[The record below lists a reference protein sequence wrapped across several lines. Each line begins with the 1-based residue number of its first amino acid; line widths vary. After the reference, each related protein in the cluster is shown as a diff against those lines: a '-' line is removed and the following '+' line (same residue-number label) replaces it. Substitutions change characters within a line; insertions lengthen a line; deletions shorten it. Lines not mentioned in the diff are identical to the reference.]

1 MVPPGGQSGDEDPA
15 GVDGV
20 IADDLAGDCG
30 NDRRFPGTG
39 GLVLGLEPVPHPG
52 GIGGARLLGVGNQET
67 MPIRQLVHRGACRK
81 IGGVLTSAVQ
91 HDDQWEGNP
100 GGGSG
105 RDVEVIV
112 PGSSGTDMPYPAT
125 SARTD
130 PMVSRSVGGFD
141 NAYQGVL
148 LTIR

>member
-1 MVPPGGQSGDEDPA
+1 
-15 GVDGV
+15 
-20 IADDLAGDCG
+20 
-30 NDRRFPGTG
+30 
-39 GLVLGLEPVPHPG
+39 HPG

-67 MPIRQLVHRGACRK
+67 MPIRQLGHRGGCRK
-81 IGGVLTSAVQ
+81 IGGVLPSAVQ

-100 GGGSG
+100 VGGSG
-105 RDVEVIV
+105 RYVEVIV
-112 PGSSGTDMPYPAT
+112 RGSSGTDMPYPAT